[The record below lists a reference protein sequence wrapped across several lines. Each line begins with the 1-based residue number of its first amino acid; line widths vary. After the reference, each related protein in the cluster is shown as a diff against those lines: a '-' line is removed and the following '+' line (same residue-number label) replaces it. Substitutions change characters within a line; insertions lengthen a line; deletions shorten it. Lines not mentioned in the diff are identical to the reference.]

1 MPVGPE
7 RSATARLILS
17 AAVTTLV
24 VAAGTVAAGWP
35 YWQHHRLGAVPNA
48 GVAAVLAVAGV
59 LLGAQRSSRRCG
71 LLLTAAGG
79 FSALT
84 WLISWDAAALPLV
97 GSVSQSAFWLAYGWG
112 LLIYPGNALRGR
124 WDRWW
129 VGSGAVVLLLG
140 QAATIAVSRPEW
152 NGFAPDVFWPAP
164 LLLDHADFVVF
175 MKVLTVFY
183 VAVPAS
189 FVLLALARVR
199 TYPGL
204 DRIIAGPVLLL
215 AGFTALV
222 AAVTYPDL
230 MSGPALGQL
239 EDAIALQGASSIAA
253 PCALLAVCA
262 RARLL
267 VTTTADRLH
276 AAVGSPTP
284 ASVRDALRTVLRDG
298 TLDVHYPQAER
309 DSFVDLH
316 GRPVGLP
323 PVASGGTVA
332 DRRWYLPARSADGTV
347 LAVLSLS
354 PVLRHHRRQ
363 VDAALDAA
371 AVPLEHAGAQ
381 SGLRAQLVRLG
392 DARRRAS
399 RTWFREWEMLERDLG
414 DRARRLADLADLAA
428 RSDSLAPSDSLAAS
442 GSPARSDEAARSGA
456 AGPAGPD
463 QAGPGQATARAL
475 AEIAEGLRAARGE
488 LAAITDALRP
498 AVLDEE
504 GLGGALAALTATL
517 DRPSQLR
524 VPPERFDPASERALY
539 LALAATLRGLP
550 ASDDAAVRVE
560 VRTDGTSIVG
570 EVTTLAPVPADRAQQ
585 VGADHVRALG
595 GSFAVRQ
602 DAGGTTAR
610 VTVPCG

>member
-84 WLISWDAAALPLV
+84 WLISWDAAVLPLV
-97 GSVSQSAFWLAYGWG
+97 GGISQSAFWLAYGWG

-129 VGSGAVVLLLG
+129 VGSSAVVLLLG
-140 QAATIAVSRPEW
+140 QAATVVVSRPEW

-175 MKVLTVFY
+175 MKVLTVLY

-204 DRIIAGPVLLL
+204 DRITAGPVLLL

-230 MSGPALGQL
+230 MSGPTLGQL

-253 PCALLAVCA
+253 PCALLVIC
-262 RARLL
+262 
-267 VTTTADRLH
+267 
-276 AAVGSPTP
+276 
-284 ASVRDALRTVLRDG
+284 
-298 TLDVHYPQAER
+298 
-309 DSFVDLH
+309 
-316 GRPVGLP
+316 
-323 PVASGGTVA
+323 
-332 DRRWYLPARSADGTV
+332 
-347 LAVLSLS
+347 
-354 PVLRHHRRQ
+354 
-363 VDAALDAA
+363 
-371 AVPLEHAGAQ
+371 
-381 SGLRAQLVRLG
+381 
-392 DARRRAS
+392 
-399 RTWFREWEMLERDLG
+399 
-414 DRARRLADLADLAA
+414 
-428 RSDSLAPSDSLAAS
+428 
-442 GSPARSDEAARSGA
+442 
-456 AGPAGPD
+456 
-463 QAGPGQATARAL
+463 
-475 AEIAEGLRAARGE
+475 ARGE

-539 LALAATLRGLP
+539 LALASTLRGLP
-550 ASDDAAVRVE
+550 ASDSAAVRVE

-570 EVTTLAPVPADRAQQ
+570 EVTTLAPVPTERAQ

-595 GSFAVRQ
+595 GSFAVHQ
-602 DAGGTTAR
+602 DARGTTAR

>member
-97 GSVSQSAFWLAYGWG
+97 GSVSQSAFWLTYGWG

-129 VGSGAVVLLLG
+129 VGSSAVVLLLG

-175 MKVLTVFY
+175 MKVLTVLY

-189 FVLLALARVR
+189 FVLLALVRVR

-230 MSGPALGQL
+230 MSGPTLGQL

-276 AAVGSPTP
+276 AAIGSPTP
-284 ASVRDALRTVLRDG
+284 SSVRDALRTVLRDG

-316 GRPVGLP
+316 GRPVDLP

-332 DRRWYLPARSADGTV
+332 DRRWYLPARSADGTF
-347 LAVLSLS
+347 LAVLSLN
-354 PVLRHHRRQ
+354 PVLRHHRPQ
-363 VDAALDAA
+363 VDAVLDAA

-414 DRARRLADLADLAA
+414 DRARGLADLADLAA
-428 RSDSLAPSDSLAAS
+428 RAD
-442 GSPARSDEAARSGA
+442 SPAHSDDAAYAGA
-456 AGPAGPD
+456 AG

-498 AVLDEE
+498 AILDEE

-550 ASDDAAVRVE
+550 ASDGAAVRVE

-570 EVTTLAPVPADRAQQ
+570 EVTTLAPVPTDRAR

-602 DAGGTTAR
+602 NAGGTTAR